1 MQILDY
7 DIQKGLLQVI
17 KLVISLTDDIIS
29 DECLEREYE
38 QLQREQLEQQ

>member
-38 QLQREQLEQQ
+38 QLQREQLEQ